1 MQPLIDGDILCY
13 EVGFAAETGWS
24 SHEDR
29 PGFPPFDYVAELLDN
44 RISNICAV
52 VDATSPPILFL
63 TGEGNFRYEIAK
75 RHPYKARP
83 SNKPWHYYNIK
94 AYMGSKYEVVI
105 SKGMEADDLM
115 SIEQTSR
122 MGDTIICSRDKDLR
136 SVPGWHYGWELGNQ
150 PSFGPEQIDR
160 FGSIYLSKDR
170 KSIRGG
176 GEIFF
181 YSQCLTGD
189 KVDTV
194 PGLPGCG
201 AVKAFEILEGSRT
214 SNEALK
220 RVYGAYKAVYGL
232 SAYKEL
238 LEQGRLLWMTRKLHP
253 DGSPVLW
260 GQNG

>member
-44 RISNICAV
+44 RISNICAM

-94 AYMGSKYEVVI
+94 AYLKSKYEVI
-105 SKGMEADDLM
+105 ESKGVEADDLM
-115 SIEQTSR
+115 AVEQTKR
-122 MGDTIICSRDKDLR
+122 PEETIICSRDKDLK
-136 SVPGWHYGWELGNQ
+136 SVPGWHYSWELGNQ
-150 PSFGPEQIDR
+150 PQFGPERVDE
-160 FGSIYLSKDR
+160 FGWIRLSNDR
-170 KSIRGG
+170 KSIKGVG
-176 GEIFF
+176 YLFF
-181 YSQCLTGD
+181 CSQCLTGD
-189 KVDTV
+189 KVDTI
-194 PGLPGCG
+194 PGLLQTGP
-201 AVKAFEILEGSRT
+201 VKAFQILEGSKT
-214 SNEALK
+214 PNEALK

-238 LEQGRLLWMTRKLHP
+238 LEQGRLLWMTRKVRE

-260 GQNG
+260 GQTA